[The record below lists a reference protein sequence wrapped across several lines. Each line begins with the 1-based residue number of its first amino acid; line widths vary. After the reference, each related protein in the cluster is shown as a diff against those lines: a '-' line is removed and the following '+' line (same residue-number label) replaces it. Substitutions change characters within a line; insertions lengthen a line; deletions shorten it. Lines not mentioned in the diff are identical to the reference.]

1 MSFWSRAA
9 LTLAGA
15 AAGYLAARRGPA
27 VVRTGREL
35 VLRGPSALSEQTPS
49 PGGNAMARFWSS
61 SAAAPLR
68 AGALKAVRFAATV
81 KQGMAEKESELNRR
95 YAAQQRDLRPGS
107 LDSWDR
113 PLSAQPRIAPE
124 DPAAAP
130 PPQADAAET
139 TTSPTEKDD
148 R

>member
-1 MSFWSRAA
+1 MSFWSKAA

-15 AAGYLAARRGPA
+15 AAGYFAARRGPA

-95 YAAQQRDLRPGS
+95 YGNLQAVGWASPSGFFAVSDPRGIGAAWSFG
-107 LDSWDR
+107 
-113 PLSAQPRIAPE
+113 E
-124 DPAAAP
+124 
-130 PPQADAAET
+130 
-139 TTSPTEKDD
+139 
-148 R
+148 

>member
-1 MSFWSRAA
+1 MSFWSKAA

-130 PPQADAAET
+130 PSQADAAET